1 MGGIEELIDVVLMG
15 QHPKLRERCSVYR
28 IVSILEDT
36 FGAYDA
42 AGVRAVLAD
51 RRSELDAKLAE
62 LGTTSCSY
70 NCRYRT
76 AFELLSFGPDRHAHS
91 HAIITVDTALT
102 KKRVIPKNVAL
113 VARL

>member
-1 MGGIEELIDVVLMG
+1 MIDVVLMG

-36 FGAYDA
+36 FEAYMYDA
-42 AGVRAVLAD
+42 AGVRAVLVD

-62 LGTTSCSY
+62 LGTTSCNY

-76 AFELLSFGPDRHAHS
+76 ALSYCRSGLAVMH
-91 HAIITVDTALT
+91 IVMQL
-102 KKRVIPKNVAL
+102 
-113 VARL
+113 